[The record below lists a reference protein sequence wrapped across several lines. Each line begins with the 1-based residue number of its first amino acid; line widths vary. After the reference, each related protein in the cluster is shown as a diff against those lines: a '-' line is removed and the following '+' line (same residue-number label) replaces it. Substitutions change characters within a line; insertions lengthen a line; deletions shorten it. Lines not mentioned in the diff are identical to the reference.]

1 MTLRVDDV
9 DILQVL
15 YEVRVADRESLVPPA
30 LNPTI
35 PPVISFLVY
44 RAKESEFG
52 PFALAQLRLTA
63 RSGVRPRAYLVS
75 ARCDNPALSALLARS
90 WGFRVTPGAIALRR
104 FHDRVDCTVS
114 ELRTGGGHRSDHPG
128 RVAGRPGPGDGARR
142 AVPARDASGPPERDG
157 VWVPRI
163 VQVDSEYEFRRADR
177 GRPSLGFFDP
187 SAWGDERLVP
197 DLAVSASF
205 AACDMTIA
213 NVRYICNPDI
223 PASEGHGEGLG
234 QVTDAGARS
243 ALPILSAGAHRRPD
257 RFADEGLHPAG
268 DDPDWQESAYLAWRD
283 PVSGLGGNHRIG
295 NEPNRRDG
303 QPVVRPL
310 PPGRDALSLQ
320 RRRPRTG
327 AAGPGGRRLR
337 CVRWA
342 PAHLPRR

>member
-35 PPVISFLVY
+35 PPVVSFLVY

-52 PFALAQLRLTA
+52 PFALAQVRLTA

-90 WGFRVTPGAIALRR
+90 WGFRVTPGEIALRR

-114 ELRTGGGHRSDHPG
+114 ESDPDGGRGGRTILDVSLIDPLPVTGHDVQYPPG
-128 RVAGRPGPGDGARR
+128 MHLARL
-142 AVPARDASGPPERDG
+142 ERDG

-177 GRPSLGFFDP
+177 GVPSLGFFDP
-187 SAWGDERLVP
+187 SAWGDDRLVP

-223 PASEGHGEGLG
+223 PASEGTEK
-234 QVTDAGARS
+234 
-243 ALPILSAGAHRRPD
+243 
-257 RFADEGLHPAG
+257 
-268 DDPDWQESAYLAWRD
+268 
-283 PVSGLGGNHRIG
+283 VS
-295 NEPNRRDG
+295 DK
-303 QPVVRPL
+303 
-310 PPGRDALSLQ
+310 
-320 RRRPRTG
+320 
-327 AAGPGGRRLR
+327 
-337 CVRWA
+337 
-342 PAHLPRR
+342 